1 MIYVLDAVES
11 FSFLTHG
18 TVWSRQMNS
27 LSFYWVRGTCNNLI
41 PLSLSLSLSTADIKE
56 SAIVRRQ
63 TNCILQLRRCC
74 VKNGGRSNKFE

>member
-41 PLSLSLSLSTADIKE
+41 PLSLSLYSRYKGIGNRKKANKLYTSVKE
-56 SAIVRRQ
+56 VLCQEWWEKQQI
-63 TNCILQLRRCC
+63 
-74 VKNGGRSNKFE
+74 

>member
-18 TVWSRQMNS
+18 SVWSRQMNS
-27 LSFYWVRGTCNNLI
+27 LSFYWVRGTCNNLV
-41 PLSLSLSLSTADIKE
+41 PLSLSLSTADIKE

-63 TNCILQLRRCC
+63 TNCVLQLRRCR